1 MHVLVA
7 PVFEN
12 TEDEKAKTESC
23 RTAHLLSLIL
33 ELLTFCVEHHSYHI
47 RSYVIQRDLLRK
59 ILVLMKSKHTFLVLS
74 QYRQTFLRHNV

>member
-12 TEDEKAKTESC
+12 TSDDEAKTESC

-74 QYRQTFLRHNV
+74 K